1 MKATTSTAV
10 SLALLRGATPGQK
23 VEFDIVQA
31 GPGRFVIT
39 RIAPAA
45 GKAAKAGK

>member
-10 SLALLRGATPGQK
+10 SLALLKGVSPGQN
-23 VEFDIVQA
+23 VEFDLVQA
-31 GPGRFVIT
+31 GPSQFVIT

-45 GKAAKAGK
+45 RKNVGK